1 VTTERR
7 SRSDCINPACP
18 PSATLHTH
26 FIPSTAD
33 STLSASSWQCLSSDN
48 QREQSN
54 GTSITPDHLVLHLQE
69 QWHPHQHQ
77 KNSNG
82 SSSFPIMRAHYQKG
96 WRSGRESQSP
106 AHSSISPP
114 LPLTLHHYH
123 SLSHSFV
130 STNLPPFFFPL
141 QLISYSSQSLN
152 LSISE
157 SH

>member
-1 VTTERR
+1 MTTERR
-7 SRSDCINPACP
+7 SRSDCRHGRSPH
-18 PSATLHTH
+18 L
-26 FIPSTAD
+26 FPSTAD
-33 STLSASSWQCLSSDN
+33 STHPLCKSWQCLSSDN

-114 LPLTLHHYH
+114 FSLTPHQYH
-123 SLSHSFV
+123 SLSHSFL
-130 STNLPPFFFPL
+130 STNHPLFVLLPPSANLLFLP
-141 QLISYSSQSLN
+141 ISQSRN
-152 LSISE
+152 LTNNLQ
-157 SH
+157 